1 MHVYIIYMYIFIYII
16 INEKTNNIY
25 TVKIFRLLPLSIHN
39 LSLAEIY
46 IHKYIYIYM
55 FPLIFY
61 ICSTPIYIYAYLYIL
76 YILHTYIC
84 NLYIVYIL
92 HIYSTYIIYIIY
104 YIHIYKIFIMKKTTH
119 LNYQTTDYCKSINSF
134 QDTTYT
140 FNIRSFKF
148 SLF

>member
-1 MHVYIIYMYIFIYII
+1 MYIFIYIV

-46 IHKYIYIYM
+46 IHKYIYIYIYVSANFLYLLYSHIYM
-55 FPLIFY
+55 H
-61 ICSTPIYIYAYLYIL
+61 IYIYYIY
-76 YILHTYIC
+76 YIHISA
-84 NLYIVYIL
+84 IYIL
-92 HIYSTYIIYIIY
+92 HIYYIYIVLILYILYIYIIY

-119 LNYQTTDYCKSINSF
+119 LNYQTADYCKSINSF